1 MSFVFGRLNWPPDRA
16 WAASLPEIEAAA
28 SLYAETGAERLPRT
42 ALQNLMDAYPDRPSA
57 PR

>member
-28 SLYAETGAERLPRT
+28 SLYADTGAERLPHA
-42 ALQNLMDAYPDRPSA
+42 ALKDLMDAYPDGTA
-57 PR
+57 VPR

>member
-1 MSFVFGRLNWPPDRA
+1 MSFVFGRLNWPPGRA

-28 SLYAETGAERLPRT
+28 RLFVETGAEGLPRT
-42 ALQNLMDAYPDRPSA
+42 ALQDLMDAYPDRMGV